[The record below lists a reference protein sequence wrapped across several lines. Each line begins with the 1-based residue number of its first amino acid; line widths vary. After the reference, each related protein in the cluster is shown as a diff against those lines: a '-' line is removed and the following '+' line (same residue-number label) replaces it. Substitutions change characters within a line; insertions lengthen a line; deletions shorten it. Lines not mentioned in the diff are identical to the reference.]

1 MSSLSAPNPT
11 SQEKA
16 LAERQVESVLSV
28 DLANPASRARARE
41 AVEKLSMDS
50 ASAARSR
57 LLERRILALAQADSG
72 ATRIATELE
81 MLAARARELDATYV
95 QPRRQGLLK
104 LSPAPKKK
112 PTGSPRDTI
121 NEIKGIVNSLSRSA
135 EVLRQN
141 HVAFDG
147 FAGDLSAEHQR
158 IVSDVERADDF
169 KSALIAAI
177 EKAKAEGAP
186 SEVVRFAEREVLF
199 PLESHRQY
207 LQGLLAVN
215 QQGALSLSILS
226 ETNEALITHVRMITL
241 AARSSLDMATVLQ
254 RRASE
259 QASVHANGEAD
270 SMYDMADLHESLGE
284 LFHVLQEH
292 DAWHKE
298 SATKRRDAARALSE
312 LSAKVFDE
320 GGSGVAS

>member
-28 DLANPASRARARE
+28 DLANPVSRARARE

-57 LLERRILALAQADSG
+57 LLERRIIALAQADSG
-72 ATRIATELE
+72 GTRIATELE

-177 EKAKAEGAP
+177 ENAKAEGAP
-186 SEVVRFAEREVLF
+186 SEESASLSARCSF
-199 PLESHRQY
+199 PL
-207 LQGLLAVN
+207 
-215 QQGALSLSILS
+215 
-226 ETNEALITHVRMITL
+226 
-241 AARSSLDMATVLQ
+241 
-254 RRASE
+254 RAID
-259 QASVHANGEAD
+259 NT
-270 SMYDMADLHESLGE
+270 
-284 LFHVLQEH
+284 F
-292 DAWHKE
+292 
-298 SATKRRDAARALSE
+298 RACWPSTSRE
-312 LSAKVFDE
+312 LSP
-320 GGSGVAS
+320 SPS